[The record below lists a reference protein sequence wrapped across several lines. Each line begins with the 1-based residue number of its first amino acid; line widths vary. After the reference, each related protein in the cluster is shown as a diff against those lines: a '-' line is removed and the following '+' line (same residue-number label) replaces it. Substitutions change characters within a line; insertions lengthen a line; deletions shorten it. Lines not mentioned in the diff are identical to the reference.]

1 MIKKSPLGR
10 GLDSLIP
17 KSNDTK
23 SVMELDIT
31 DVVPNRNQPR
41 TSFDDEKLLELANSI
56 REKGIIQPLIVTYS
70 DNGKYQIIAGER
82 RWRAAGIAGL
92 KKVPVIIK
100 SVKNDKEKLELAL
113 IENIQREDLNP
124 VEIAKAYK
132 FLMESYDYTQ
142 EQLSQIVGKNRSTVA
157 NSLRL
162 LNLHP
167 KILDALSQNLI
178 TEGHARSLIGV
189 EESIALQILQK
200 IIDKNLSVREVEAL
214 VKKINN
220 PKKQSKLDEKDIF
233 LKTIEDELEEILLTK
248 VSIKPSK
255 KGGKI
260 ELIYK
265 NNDDLNKILT
275 VLRGE
280 RC

>member
-167 KILDALSQNLI
+167 KILDSLSQNLI

-189 EESIALQILQK
+189 EESIALQVLQK

-220 PKKQSKLDEKDIF
+220 PKKQSNSDEKDIF
-233 LKTIEDELEEILLTK
+233 LKTIEDELEEIFLTK

-260 ELIYK
+260 ELTYK
-265 NNDDLNKILT
+265 NNDQLNKILT

>member
-31 DVVPNRNQPR
+31 DVVPNQNQPR

-220 PKKQSKLDEKDIF
+220 PKKQSKSDEKDIF

-260 ELIYK
+260 EVTYK
-265 NNDDLNKILT
+265 NNDQLNKILT